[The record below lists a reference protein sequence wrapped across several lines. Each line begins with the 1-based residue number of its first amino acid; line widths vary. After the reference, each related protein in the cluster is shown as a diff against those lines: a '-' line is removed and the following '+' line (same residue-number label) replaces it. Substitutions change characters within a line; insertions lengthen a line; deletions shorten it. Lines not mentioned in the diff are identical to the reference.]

1 MTNSHSASPS
11 NPTKQ
16 GIYHGWIVVVA
27 AFFITAITAGAFFS
41 YGVFF
46 MPILTEFGW
55 TRGATSGVIS
65 VGALT
70 YAVTV
75 PLAGLLADRYGF
87 RLIMTISAGL
97 IGLGLLLSS
106 QVQTVWQLY
115 LFAGFFTGCGAS
127 VATALPLSIVAQ
139 WFTRRRGLAL
149 GIASTGIGAGTALV
163 PLLVAYLISAYDWRV
178 AYAIV
183 GILVCLICIPASLAT
198 MRKPEDSEIQA
209 YEEGKTTGADASKSG
224 DGNPGFSLV
233 EAVSTTQFWSLFAIF
248 ALCILPL
255 GGITIHIVPY
265 ALDAGLP
272 AMVAAGLLATIG
284 VGSILGRVASG
295 ALSDKVGTKPVL
307 AVCLIV
313 QGMAVLW
320 LTKAGEPWMLYL
332 FAAFFGISYGGTIP
346 MIPKMTSQLF
356 GVRSMGAIFGGISV
370 ADGIGFAV
378 GPFIAGYIFD
388 ITGSYHMSFLSFAG
402 SIFAAVVVSLL
413 LRPPKKASAL
423 PGDLPKR

>member
-1 MTNSHSASPS
+1 MSDSAGPG
-11 NPTKQ
+11 NPGKQ
-16 GIYHGWIVVVA
+16 GIYHGWIVATA
-27 AFFITAITAGAFFS
+27 AFFITAITAGAFYSF
-41 YGVFF
+41 GVFF

-55 TRGATSGVIS
+55 TRGATSAVIS
-65 VGALT
+65 VGSIT
-70 YAVTV
+70 YAATV
-75 PLAGLLADRYGF
+75 PLTGLLADRYGF

-115 LFAGFFTGCGAS
+115 LFTGFFTGCGAS

-149 GIASTGIGAGTALV
+149 GIASTGVGAGTALV

-178 AYAIV
+178 TYAIV
-183 GILVCLICIPASLAT
+183 GILICLICIPTSLAT

-209 YEEGKTTGADASKSG
+209 YEDGKTTGADASRSG
-224 DGNPGFSLV
+224 HGNPGLSFV
-233 EAVSTTQFWSLFAIF
+233 EAVSTAQFWFLFAIF
-248 ALCILPL
+248 ALCMLAL
-255 GGITIHIVPY
+255 GGITVHIVAY

-272 AMVAAGLLATIG
+272 AMVAAGLLTTIG

-307 AVCLIV
+307 AVCLVV

-332 FAAFFGISYGGTIP
+332 FAAFFGISYGGCIP
-346 MIPKMTSQLF
+346 MIPKMAAQLF

-378 GPFIAGYIFD
+378 GPFMAGYIFD
-388 ITGSYHMSFLSFAG
+388 ITGSYNMSFLSFAG
-402 SIFAAVVVSLL
+402 GIFAAVVVSLL
-413 LRPPKKASAL
+413 LRPPGKTPTS
-423 PGDLPKR
+423 PT